1 MDEPSG
7 TVDQVKPMSVETA
20 LKSVETVLMETG
32 EDVNKNNKTKAT
44 IVISN
49 SEINEFETEGEI
61 KDSASPANPS
71 LPAPLAKPITLPPQL
86 PQNKLLM
93 EQPETVDETK
103 RSQVTV
109 ETKSCTVRL
118 EILTE
123 ANIVKH
129 IHVHQETAPHTKTP
143 PTVETV
149 ETSKATHFT
158 RSRAKPKPDRTTRHP
173 RIANQHINYSNLE
186 TAEEDR
192 QSPTPKRQRFN
203 RP

>member
-1 MDEPSG
+1 MRWLKKPVKHDLWKPPQTTVDKPSNAPETIPSPVITPVHPNQPKDDQCKVDQSCITDTNIADEPSG

-32 EDVNKNNKTKAT
+32 EDVNKNDKTKAT

-129 IHVHQETAPHTKTP
+129 IHVH
-143 PTVETV
+143 
-149 ETSKATHFT
+149 
-158 RSRAKPKPDRTTRHP
+158 
-173 RIANQHINYSNLE
+173 
-186 TAEEDR
+186 
-192 QSPTPKRQRFN
+192 
-203 RP
+203 